1 MYEGSRRRILLLI
14 GTAGVTSLAG
24 CQSNIPGQSDGTSGT
39 TDTLG
44 LSLSKGGPSELSD
57 DVHSGWVHLVAH
69 GESYDVTFDARV
81 CHRLQDEVEV
91 ELSERTTGE
100 YTLAF
105 TTDGGTHSESNCD
118 FGTRIKGGGTIPS
131 DFELLAVTLNGEP
144 VQTVEREGT
153 LPTLRPLPDPIDG
166 R

>member
-1 MYEGSRRRILLLI
+1 MNNSRRQFLI
-14 GTAGVTSLAG
+14 FTGTVGVASLAG
-24 CQSNIPGQSDGTSGT
+24 CLDDVPERGGRPSTE

-44 LSLSKGGPSELSD
+44 LSLSKSGPGELSD

-69 GESYDVTFDARV
+69 GETYDVTFDARV
-81 CHRLQDEVEV
+81 CHRQQDEVEV
-91 ELSERTTGE
+91 EIYESDPDE

-105 TTDGGTHSESNCD
+105 TTDGGTHSESDCD
-118 FGTRIKGGGTIPS
+118 FGTRIKGGSTIPS
-131 DFELLAVTLNGEP
+131 DFELLAVSLNGETI
-144 VQTVEREGT
+144 QAVEKDGT